1 MMYTE
6 AELFEIIAE
15 FDIEGRAETIKA
27 LGPGFINDTFIV
39 STRPDMTSGKSPR
52 YILQRKN
59 HNVFPDIPGMMSNI
73 RMVTDHLRKKVIA
86 AGGDP
91 DREVLKVIRR
101 KPESITDAERQS
113 RFYRN
118 AGASAFAR
126 RGAQGLERLQ
136 LFGGQAVAGY
146 CE

>member
-15 FDIEGRAETIKA
+15 FDIEGRAETIKT

-101 KPESITDAERQS
+101 KADSMNEEEKSMTAGDLC
-113 RFYRN
+113 YRDSN
-118 AGASAFAR
+118 GNWWAVCLST
-126 RGAQGLERLQ
+126 
-136 LFGGQAVAGY
+136 GGQCA
-146 CE
+146 CS

>member
-1 MMYTE
+1 MYTE
-6 AELFEIIAE
+6 AELFEIIAK

-39 STRPDMTSGKSPR
+39 STSQDKESGKAPG

-73 RMVTDHLRKKVIA
+73 RMVTDHLRGKVIA

-101 KPESITDAERQS
+101 KADSMNGEEKIGIMLAGN
-113 RFYRN
+113 FYT
-118 AGASAFAR
+118 F
-126 RGAQGLERLQ
+126 AQGDENIR
-136 LFGGQAVAGY
+136 AAG
-146 CE
+146 